1 MKYKVIKYSFFVV
14 LVGIG
19 TACSDMLDNE
29 IDTNLRPEQ
38 VYVNYDRMKQVAVGA
53 YTNLQVIGGFY
64 QWETSLKACATD
76 EAEETNYSSQSQK
89 FNMGIWNQYS
99 NPEDVYAKL
108 YVAIRQCNLFLENSV
123 NYKNNTDFEINKS

>member
-1 MKYKVIKYSFFVV
+1 MKYKVIKYFFFVV

-53 YTNLQVIGGFY
+53 YTNLQVIGGFTSGKLLSRHVLLTKPKKLIIALSHRNSIWVY
-64 QWETSLKACATD
+64 GISIPIPKTCTPNYMLLYASAIYSLK
-76 EAEETNYSSQSQK
+76 
-89 FNMGIWNQYS
+89 
-99 NPEDVYAKL
+99 
-108 YVAIRQCNLFLENSV
+108 IR
-123 NYKNNTDFEINKS
+123 